1 MGHGSGGVL
10 HFAEQT
16 DHDVVTMDLSTL
28 YKTQISLTEWFQRM
42 GLANTEAHRKE
53 DNDKRERL
61 AILNE
66 LFDLPFD
73 RPTQFAVTEI
83 VNSSPRFVEFLE
95 TRGEELCA
103 LRLIPIDP
111 VLPKL
116 RTRGASIAESMK
128 WFALQ
133 DIDPEKYK
141 ADFVPHP
148 SDHVWS
154 TIFVVNQHGTFGQI
168 VAGSHNQLT
177 QGFYD
182 EGTEPITF
190 SWNASS
196 IQTNPKNANA
206 EAHLLDAIGMLR
218 VTDPAVREKLEAEF
232 DAKFFGEYLCGYF
245 ETASSKQFGT
255 WFIDWNR
262 ILGETYANEVTDERF
277 FACAQNDGGEI
288 GDRSK
293 NNNEDIA
300 RGVKTSVILNESE
313 GSPVGLLRGQIGSR
327 GSVTGRARVIRAADI
342 AGADIEPGD
351 ILVTDMTT
359 PDFLPLMMKAGG
371 VVTAWGG
378 ILCHAAIVCREL
390 GKPCVTNVKGI
401 LETIQDGDVVEVDAT
416 RGTVKVISRA

>member
-1 MGHGSGGVL
+1 
-10 HFAEQT
+10 
-16 DHDVVTMDLSTL
+16 
-28 YKTQISLTEWFQRM
+28 M
-42 GLANTEAHRKE
+42 GLANSEAHRKE

-61 AILNE
+61 AVLNE
-66 LFDLPFD
+66 YFGLPFD
-73 RPTQFAVTEI
+73 RPTQFSASELA
-83 VNSSPRFVEFLE
+83 NSSPRFVEFLQ
-95 TRGEELCA
+95 TRGDELCA

-111 VLPKL
+111 ALPKL

-133 DIDPEKYK
+133 EIDPEKYK

-148 SDHVWS
+148 ADHVWS
-154 TIFVVNQHGTFGQI
+154 TIFVLNQHGAFGQI

-190 SWNASS
+190 SWNGSS
-196 IQTNPKNANA
+196 IETNPKNVDA
-206 EAHLLDAIGMLR
+206 ENHLLGVFALLR
-218 VTDPAVREKLEAEF
+218 VVDPAVRERLVAEF

-262 ILGETYANEVTDERF
+262 ILGEAYGNENPGERF
-277 FACAQNDGGEI
+277 FANAQNDGSSRE
-288 GDRSK
+288 S
-293 NNNEDIA
+293 
-300 RGVKTSVILNESE
+300 SVILSNRE
-313 GSPVGLLRGQIGSR
+313 GSPSGDLRGQIGSR
-327 GSVTGRARVIRAADI
+327 GSVTGRARVILAADVVD
-342 AGADIEPGD
+342 ADIEPGE

-378 ILCHAAIVCREL
+378 ILSHAAIVCREL
-390 GKPCVTNVKGI
+390 GKPCVTNVKGL
-401 LETIQDGDVVEVDAT
+401 LESIHDGDLIGVDAVSGEIKMIFKKT
-416 RGTVKVISRA
+416 PIFAQY

>member
-1 MGHGSGGVL
+1 
-10 HFAEQT
+10 
-16 DHDVVTMDLSTL
+16 MDLSTL

-42 GLANTEAHRKE
+42 GLENSEAHRKE

-61 AILNE
+61 AVLNE
-66 LFDLPFD
+66 YFGLPFD
-73 RPTQFAVTEI
+73 RPTQFAVSEI
-83 VNSSPRFVEFLE
+83 VSSSPRFEEFLK
-95 TRGEELCA
+95 TRGSELCA

-111 VLPKL
+111 ALSKL

-133 DIDPEKYK
+133 EIDPEKYK

-148 SDHVWS
+148 ADHVWS
-154 TIFVVNQHGTFGQI
+154 TIFVINQHGAFGQI

-190 SWNASS
+190 SWNGASMES
-196 IQTNPKNANA
+196 NPKNGDA
-206 EAHLLDAIGMLR
+206 EAHLLEIIGMLR
-218 VTDPAVREKLEAEF
+218 VVDSAAREKLVIEF
-232 DAKFFGEYLCGYF
+232 GAKFFGEFLCGYF

-262 ILGETYANEVTDERF
+262 ILGESYGDMTSLHPF
-277 FACAQNDGGEI
+277 MGGV
-288 GDRSK
+288 G
-293 NNNEDIA
+293 
-300 RGVKTSVILNESE
+300 GGPESE
-313 GSPVGLLRGQIGSR
+313 SVEARSLRGQIGSR
-327 GSVTGRARVIRAADI
+327 GSVTGRARVIRAVDLV
-342 AGADIEPGD
+342 GADIEPGE

-378 ILCHAAIVCREL
+378 ILSHAAIVCREL
-390 GKPCVTNVKGI
+390 GKPCVTNVKGL
-401 LETIQDGDVVEVDAT
+401 LELIHDGDLIGIDAIE
-416 RGTVKVISRA
+416 GTVNMIFRQSSVLK

>member
-10 HFAEQT
+10 YPPKQT
-16 DHDVVTMDLSTL
+16 NYDVVNMDLSTL

-42 GLANTEAHRKE
+42 GLKNVEAHRKE
-53 DNDKRERL
+53 DNEKRERL
-61 AILNE
+61 AVLNE
-66 LFDLPFD
+66 LFGLPFD
-73 RPTQFAVTEI
+73 RPTQFLASEI

-95 TRGEELCA
+95 TRGEESCA

-111 VLPKL
+111 ALPKL

-133 DIDPEKYK
+133 EIDPEKYK

-148 SDHVWS
+148 ADHVWS
-154 TIFVVNQHGTFGQI
+154 TIFVVNQHGAFGQI

-190 SWNASS
+190 SWNGTS
-196 IQTNPKNANA
+196 IETSPRNEDA
-206 EAHLLDAIGMLR
+206 ENHLLEVIGMLR
-218 VTDPAVREKLEAEF
+218 VTDLAVREKLVVEF

-262 ILGETYANEVTDERF
+262 ILGEVYANEVTDERL
-277 FACAQNDGGEI
+277 FACAQNDGKERIQTIIVEGKEP
-288 GDRSK
+288 
-293 NNNEDIA
+293 
-300 RGVKTSVILNESE
+300 SVILNEREESL
-313 GSPVGLLRGQIGSR
+313 VGKLRGQIGSP
-327 GSVTGRARVIRAADI
+327 GSVTARARVIRAADI
-342 AGADIEPGD
+342 AGADIELGD

-390 GKPCVTNVKGI
+390 GKPCVTNVKELLESIVDGVMIEADANSGGI
-401 LETIQDGDVVEVDAT
+401 RIIG
-416 RGTVKVISRA
+416 